1 MATVFINLFGLSLAI
16 SLSLVVDIPT
26 YAGVKPSSQTVIIE
40 SSLQESEV
48 ITPVADLSSVQP
60 SDRIFLAWQSLL
72 QRYGCSAGDINQN
85 KRVLSRYEFATD
97 LNTCLDQISQLI
109 VTTSDLAQEDLITL
123 KKLQVEF
130 AAELAAIRG
139 RLDNLEAQITKLNSP
154 FAPNTK
160 LTGEVSVGISA
171 ANGGNKADDDEPLDS
186 NLSLGSRVRLTF
198 DTSFTGKD
206 RLRIRLQST
215 NTPRFSNATG
225 TNMARLSFQGDDEN
239 QLKLSVLEYRLP
251 ITEQATVY
259 IEVEGGGLDDFTN
272 TLNPLLSGSSRGAIS
287 RFGQRNPIYRQSG
300 GAGFG
305 INYDFGDTVS
315 LSFGYLGF
323 DTPTEE
329 ADDTEASNN
338 GVPYGAIAQLT
349 LQPTESIGIGLTY
362 VRSHNN
368 LDTGTGSKLAND
380 PFDEQS
386 NRIIANSYG
395 LQLTWQLNSALTLGG
410 WTGYTKATAADLLGT
425 PEASIFN
432 YALTLAFPDLG
443 KEGNLAGIAIGQP
456 PKVASNDSGTALQ
469 DKDTSIHLEAFYRLQ
484 ATDNIS
490 VTPGLLIIVNPEHN
504 KNNDTVYIGTVR
516 TTFSF

>member
-1 MATVFINLFGLSLAI
+1 MGTVFINLFGLSLAI
-16 SLSLVVDIPT
+16 SLSLVIDIPT
-26 YAGVKPSSQTVIIE
+26 YAGVETSTQTVIVE

-48 ITPVADLSSVQP
+48 ITPVADLSSVQL

-85 KRVLSRYEFATD
+85 KRVLNRYEFATD
-97 LNTCLDQISQLI
+97 LNTCLDQMSQLI
-109 VTTSDLAQEDLITL
+109 VATPDLANQEDLITL

-139 RLDNLEAQITKLNSP
+139 RLDNLEAQITGLNSP
-154 FAPNTK
+154 FAPTTK

-171 ANGGNKADDDEPLDS
+171 ANGGNTDADEPLDS

-198 DTSFTGKD
+198 DTSLTGKD

-225 TNMARLSFQGDDEN
+225 TNMARLSFQGDDKN

-259 IEVEGGGLDDFTN
+259 IELEGGGLDDFTN

-349 LQPTESIGIGLTY
+349 LQSTESIGIGLTY
-362 VRSHNN
+362 VRSYNN
-368 LDTGTGSKLAND
+368 LDTGTGSELAND

-386 NRIIANSYG
+386 YRIIANSYG
-395 LQLTWQLNSALTLGG
+395 LQLTWQLNSVTVGG

-456 PKVASNDSGTALQ
+456 PKVASNDSSTALQ
-469 DKDTSIHLEAFYRLQ
+469 DKDTSIHLEAFYRFQ
-484 ATDNIS
+484 ATDNIL
-490 VTPGLLIIVNPEHN
+490 VTPGLLVIVNPEHN